1 MFGRRRR
8 HRCGSFCMTLKE
20 RSRRQYSVQNRCA
33 VFLKHTQNSQSVTIE
48 DFVSHLLPVAW
59 ELYCVQFTAQYFL
72 VISHIARL
80 RIQCQHTRK
89 LPGIS
94 CLLCARHHTLG
105 LPFYGSYGS
114 LLFLSWR
121 TSPLLIILHL
131 VLQRKCADMSCGM
144 G

>member
-105 LPFYGSYGS
+105 LHFYGSRGS

-131 VLQRKCADMSCGM
+131 VLQRKCADMNCGM